1 MKLDGVGD
9 QIERSLMLE
18 SWMVGET
25 RFINVVGEEDD
36 PWRTQVWSEVE
47 VEDVN
52 KSVNK
57 RKVST
62 NRILLE

>member
-1 MKLDGVGD
+1 
-9 QIERSLMLE
+9 MLE

-25 RFINVVGEEDD
+25 RLREVSLCCWSLGEEDD

-62 NRILLE
+62 NRILLV